1 MTKTNAT
8 TIMRFM
14 EKPPEVS
21 AYLEGRDARTVRSFM
36 KYGRVIAARE
46 TPGTIAEIAKATG
59 TTRGG
64 LLDFAKTHPDLMHL
78 TQVLGRRSVPTY
90 IVTLTESAKA
100 LLK

>member
-1 MTKTNAT
+1 MTKTNIA

-14 EKPPEVS
+14 LKRPEVS
-21 AYLEGRDARTVRSFM
+21 APLEERDARTVRSFM
-36 KYGRVIAARE
+36 KYGRVMAARE

-64 LLDFAKTHPDLMHL
+64 LLDFAKTHPDLLHL
-78 TQVLGRRSVPTY
+78 TQVLGHRNVPTH